1 MAINTYNKGKP
12 FNLEVYSMSPRY
24 TVILEKDE
32 DGIYIATVPALK
44 GCHSHGAT
52 KKEAMENIKEAIEL
66 YLECLVEDNVVF
78 PEDIETD
85 TLEVRIDTA

>member
-1 MAINTYNKGKP
+1 MLQEAYNKGKP
-12 FNLEVYSMSPRY
+12 YSLEVGPVNAKY
-24 TVILEKDE
+24 TVIIDKDE

-52 KKEAMENIKEAIEL
+52 KEEVLERIKEAIEL
-66 YLECLVEDNVVF
+66 YLECLAEDNRPF
-78 PEDIETD
+78 PQDIEVN